1 MEPGSGGFFRSGGQ
15 APMGGKGE
23 AHVAFLVGPSILL
36 RRIGT
41 ALCFPTKKKA
51 PRIVSRRGRMKGY
64 RRNHCDT

>member
-1 MEPGSGGFFRSGGQ
+1 
-15 APMGGKGE
+15 MGGKGE

>member
-1 MEPGSGGFFRSGGQ
+1 
-15 APMGGKGE
+15 MGGKGE
-23 AHVAFLVGPSILL
+23 AHVAFLVGLDSF